1 MGYTR
6 DLVTGIAALL
16 ADAGLGV
23 YDPDGI
29 YSEGMQAITYGA
41 MPEEP
46 TRVICLT
53 TYQVEDTGLP
63 DVITGMQVRMRE
75 GLDPNAVLDLADLVR
90 DELHGRERL
99 KFGAT
104 NVGLIWRESEGPMGQ
119 DPHGREEISATYYIR
134 ATRPSSPYV
143 HE

>member
-23 YDPDGI
+23 YDPNGI
-29 YSEGMQAITYGA
+29 YTEGTHAITYGS

-53 TYQVEDTGLP
+53 PYEVEDTGHT

-75 GLDPNAVLDLADLVR
+75 GLDPTAVLDLADLVR
-90 DELHGRERL
+90 DELHCRERL
-99 KFGAT
+99 QFGAT
-104 NVGLIWRESEGPMGQ
+104 RVGLIWRESQGPMGQ

-134 ATRPSSPYV
+134 ATRPSPYV